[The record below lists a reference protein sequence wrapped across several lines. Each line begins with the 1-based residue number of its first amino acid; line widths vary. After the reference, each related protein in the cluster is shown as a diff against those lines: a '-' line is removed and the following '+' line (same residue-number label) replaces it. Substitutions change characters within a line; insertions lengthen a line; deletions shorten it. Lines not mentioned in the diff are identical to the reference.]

1 MVNAVG
7 KNAGRGARCRSSRK
21 KIAGKGKAKTVRRGG
36 SVTLFN
42 KIDLAAKD
50 AIFPLM
56 NRRLAAFFLLL
67 IFGLIPPLRAVETDA
82 ALADDHAEAGYS
94 DVAVFTNA
102 LQLIRQD
109 YVDEKK
115 TGYHDLIYSALRG
128 MLSELDPHSQ
138 FMPPQDFKGMQ
149 DDTRSQFGGLGVVVA
164 IRDGRLTIVTPMED
178 TPGAQAG
185 LLPGDQILKINGN
198 WTEQMEL
205 SEAVQ
210 QLRGEVGE
218 KVTLTIWRIS
228 QQEMKDFIITRDIV
242 RVASVKGAKTLPR
255 ELTGGFKIGYI
266 RITQFNEPT
275 AAELNTKLKNL
286 EKQGIQALVLD
297 LRFNPGGLLNSA
309 VDVCGQFLPPN
320 TTVVT
325 TEGRDGTQRPPY
337 RTSDDG
343 QPHRTY
349 PLAVL
354 VNGGSASGAEIVA
367 GALKD
372 LNRAVIV
379 GETTFGKGSV
389 QSVIQLPDGS
399 ALRLTTAKY
408 YTPSH
413 VVIHEHG
420 VSPTIRAT
428 MTAEQEKL
436 LSLSRRAE
444 FLEPEDQALLK
455 DFHDTQLERAVDA
468 LRGVLIYARREKSA
482 EPKTA
487 SN

>member
-1 MVNAVG
+1 MKRLSAVLFSFSLWW
-7 KNAGRGARCRSSRK
+7 AGPA
-21 KIAGKGKAKTVRRGG
+21 
-36 SVTLFN
+36 L
-42 KIDLAAKD
+42 
-50 AIFPLM
+50 
-56 NRRLAAFFLLL
+56 
-67 IFGLIPPLRAVETDA
+67 LRAATDA
-82 ALADDHAEAGYS
+82 EPGPAEDAGYS

-128 MLSELDPHSQ
+128 MLSDLDPHSQ
-138 FMPPQDFKGMQ
+138 FMPPRDFRGMQ
-149 DDTRSQFGGLGVVVA
+149 DDTRSQFGGLGITVGV
-164 IRDGRLTIVTPMED
+164 RDDRLTIIAPMEN
-178 TPGAQAG
+178 TPGARAG

-198 WTEQMEL
+198 FTEQMPL

-218 KVTLTIWRIS
+218 KVTLTIWRPS
-228 QQEMKDFIITRDIV
+228 QREMKDYVIARDIV
-242 RVASVKGAKTLPR
+242 KVDSVQDAKVLP
-255 ELTGGFKIGYI
+255 EDLTGPFRIGYV

-275 AAELNTKLKNL
+275 AEELDARLSKLEAK
-286 EKQGIQALVLD
+286 GIDALVLD

-309 VDVCGQFLPPN
+309 VDVCGEFLPAGQ
-320 TTVVT
+320 TVVT
-325 TEGRDGTQRPPY
+325 TESRDGEVRPPY
-337 RTSDDG
+337 RTPDNG
-343 QPHRTY
+343 KPHRTY
-349 PLAVL
+349 PMAVL

-413 VVIHEHG
+413 DVIHEHG
-420 VSPTIRAT
+420 VAPTIRAT
-428 MTAEQEKL
+428 MTAEQERL
-436 LSLSRRAE
+436 LSISRKADY
-444 FLEPEDQALLK
+444 LEPEDRAILK
-455 DFHDTQLERAVDA
+455 NFRDTQLERAVDA
-468 LRGVLIYARREKSA
+468 LRGVLIYARRDDA
-482 EPKTA
+482 EAKTA
-487 SN
+487 LAQ